1 MRARFT
7 GWSAPPCRTTKTIA
21 ASNNRTQ
28 IANRLWDKTGPY
40 SICPRLARVIR
51 GTANTPLIADHAKSD
66 KNTNVIKARILPRP
80 DKMISRDTQP
90 RLSPIPMPK
99 SNVPRNKPARFSGA
113 LNCRAASIS
122 IRPSWR
128 ATKIAMIADMP
139 AIATCQSWLNAPR
152 PLRLVNE
159 NISS

>member
-7 GWSAPPCRTTKTIA
+7 GWSAPPRCTTKTVVT
-21 ASNNRTQ
+21 SNNRTQ
-28 IANRLWDKTGPY
+28 IANRLWDKAGLY

-51 GTANTPLIADHAKSD
+51 GTARTPLIADHAKSD

-99 SNVPRNKPARFSGA
+99 RNVPKNKWLAKGQERQLLRSGMISVPYASFNWIRFHELA
-113 LNCRAASIS
+113 FASQ
-122 IRPSWR
+122 PWHQP
-128 ATKIAMIADMP
+128 TG
-139 AIATCQSWLNAPR
+139 
-152 PLRLVNE
+152 
-159 NISS
+159 

>member
-1 MRARFT
+1 M
-7 GWSAPPCRTTKTIA
+7 TKTIA
-21 ASNNRTQ
+21 TNNNRTQ
-28 IANRLWDKTGPY
+28 IANRLWDKAGLY

-51 GTANTPLIADHAKSD
+51 GTAKTPLIADHAKSD

-99 SNVPRNKPARFSGA
+99 SNVPKNKPTRLSGA
-113 LNCRAASIS
+113 LNCRADSIS

-128 ATKIAMIADMP
+128 ATRMAMIADMP
-139 AIATCQSWLNAPR
+139 AMATCQSWLSWTR
-152 PLRLVNE
+152 PVRLVSE
-159 NISS
+159 KTSS